1 MSNND
6 EDDNNDKDNIIA
18 NTVRLTIIVMIIKVK
33 MTISVK
39 SISIIDKWL
48 TEYSLA
54 KDVSHLPFSFSPHL
68 LEFLQNFSNTKR
80 ENIKKAINYDS
91 INSNNNPTITIS
103 KQ

>member
-6 EDDNNDKDNIIA
+6 EDDNNDKDNNIIA

-68 LEFLQNFSNTKR
+68 LDRIFQTQKGKIL
-80 ENIKKAINYDS
+80 KKQLIMTVT
-91 INSNNNPTITIS
+91 IVITI
-103 KQ
+103 QQ